1 MTAIF
6 IDFSL
11 QLVHFAQI
19 EYGDLEDRYSVHV
32 LYGSDNIVLV
42 ISHSVTLIIA
52 QMFPFNSALLFFIK
66 KKKENKNQSI
76 CLMCKTFVKSIL
88 LV

>member
-1 MTAIF
+1 
-6 IDFSL
+6 
-11 QLVHFAQI
+11 
-19 EYGDLEDRYSVHV
+19 
-32 LYGSDNIVLV
+32 VLV

-52 QMFPFNSALLFFIK
+52 QMFPFNSALFFFIK